1 VRARPA
7 PSPPLLQQRKL
18 TYAVAAAALV
28 FAVVPLAV
36 IAATPPL
43 HDSGR
48 KAVQLGIS
56 LIPVSPKFDVRT
68 TAANG
73 GVQITWKA
81 QPSHGAKVFYRVLR
95 GKGQD
100 VLCGGRLNNA
110 ADDCHLY
117 ADDVGAT
124 RATTFVDHPGTGSWT
139 YHVGVAA
146 NWLND
151 PKLGDVYVVSPPVAV
166 PVG

>member
-1 VRARPA
+1 MR
-7 PSPPLLQQRKL
+7 
-18 TYAVAAAALV
+18 
-28 FAVVPLAV
+28 
-36 IAATPPL
+36 
-43 HDSGR
+43 
-48 KAVQLGIS
+48 
-56 LIPVSPKFDVRT
+56 
-68 TAANG
+68 
-73 GVQITWKA
+73 ITWKA

-124 RATTFVDHPGTGSWT
+124 RSTTFVDHPGRGPWT

-146 NWLND
+146 NWLDD
-151 PKLGDVYVVSPPVAV
+151 PKLGDVYVVSRPVAAWLGGRAARSV
-166 PVG
+166 SPPPRPWEWHRGGHTRRRHRTLPGVAAGSWREAWTVGLIAAFAFYLAGIAIWREDARTAWCRRAVY